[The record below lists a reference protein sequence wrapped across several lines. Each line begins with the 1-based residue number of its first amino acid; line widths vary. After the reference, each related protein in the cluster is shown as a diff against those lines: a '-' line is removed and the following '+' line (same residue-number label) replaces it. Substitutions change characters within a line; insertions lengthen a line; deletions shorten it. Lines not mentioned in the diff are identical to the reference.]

1 MVYTVVQ
8 GFYFSGGCLVIISI
22 KNLKKSAVLLCVEI
36 ILIGIVVYT
45 ITNSFFRQ
53 ESFMVKNSQ
62 VDSMYENWLILRTSV
77 FSYVTSPS
85 PGRTAE
91 QERLV
96 RDFEEFDFSMVQISD
111 DKTFSKIESQYPQV
125 HDIRQVLVYNWQIT
139 QYKLTELLQAGEN
152 LNEFATLV
160 LWIARD
166 TQEMDR
172 FFGLLR
178 HFCQQV
184 NRWQQRSNLLI
195 SYAIVV
201 ILMLISSFAILRNVR
216 IENQLKQESEMQKM
230 AKTLIHL
237 RENERKRIAMD
248 IHDSLVHR
256 LRELKAYTDTV
267 VTDSHKEHISS
278 EISAIID
285 EARDISFN
293 LIPFISS
300 GESGEDFVDVIKSYA
315 TEVLMAKDI
324 QLSIS
329 STGLNKISLPENM
342 RISMFR
348 IIQEILNN
356 VVKYAE
362 ATKVTMK
369 FIYSYPFVMF
379 SVADDGVGLPDSN
392 LGIGLTKE
400 HIGFYGMRERAK
412 YYNGILTVASK
423 PQQGTKISVRIPF
436 KGKENG

>member
-1 MVYTVVQ
+1 MM
-8 GFYFSGGCLVIISI
+8 IRIR
-22 KNLKKSAVLLCVEI
+22 NLKKIAVLLCVEI
-36 ILIGIVVYT
+36 VLIGIVGYT
-45 ITNSFFRQ
+45 ITTSFFTQ
-53 ESFMVKNSQ
+53 ESFIVKNSQ
-62 VDSMYENWLILRTSV
+62 IDDMYENWLILRTSV
-77 FSYVTSPS
+77 FSYITSPS

-91 QERLV
+91 QEKLV
-96 RDFEEFDFSMVQISD
+96 RDYEEFDFSMVQISD
-111 DKTFSKIESQYPQV
+111 DQTFKKIERQYPQV
-125 HDIRQVLVYNWQIT
+125 RDIRQVLVYNWQIT

-152 LNEFATLV
+152 LNEFATLI
-160 LWIARD
+160 LWISRD

-178 HFCQQV
+178 HFTQTV
-184 NRWQQRSNLLI
+184 NIKQQRQNLLM
-195 SYAIVV
+195 SYVIVV
-201 ILMLISSFAILRNVR
+201 VLMLVSSFAVLRNAR
-216 IENQLKQESEMQKM
+216 TEHRLKQEAEMQKM
-230 AKTLIHL
+230 AKTLMHI

-267 VTDSHKEHISS
+267 ITDSHKEHISS

-300 GESGEDFVDVIKSYA
+300 SESGEDFVDVIKNYA
-315 TEVLMAKDI
+315 AEILMAKDI

-329 STGLNKISLPENM
+329 STGFNKISLPEDM

-348 IIQEILNN
+348 IIQETLNN

-362 ATKVTMK
+362 ASKVTMK
-369 FIYSYPFVMF
+369 FIYSYPFFMF
-379 SVADDGVGLPDSN
+379 SVADDGVGLPDSSI
-392 LGIGLTKE
+392 GTGLTKE

-412 YYNGILTVASK
+412 YYNGTFTVTSQPHK
-423 PQQGTKISVRIPF
+423 GTKISVRIPF
-436 KGKENG
+436 KEEKNG

>member
-1 MVYTVVQ
+1 MIT
-8 GFYFSGGCLVIISI
+8 SI
-22 KNLKKSAVLLCVEI
+22 KNLKKIAVLLCFEI
-36 ILIGIVVYT
+36 LLIGIVVYT
-45 ITNSFFRQ
+45 ITTSFFRQ
-53 ESFMVKNSQ
+53 ESFIVKNSE

-77 FSYVTSPS
+77 FSYLSSPT
-85 PGRTAE
+85 PNHMTERE
-91 QERLV
+91 QLI
-96 RDFEEFDFSMVQISD
+96 RDFENFDFSMARISD
-111 DKTFSKIESQYPQV
+111 DQTFRKIERQYPHV
-125 HDIRQVLVYNWQIT
+125 RDIRQILVYNWQDI
-139 QYKLTELLQAGEN
+139 QYKLTSLLQAGEN

-160 LWIARD
+160 LWVSRD

-184 NRWQQRSNLLI
+184 NMAQQRRSLLM
-195 SYAIVV
+195 SYAVVV
-201 ILMLISSFAILRNVR
+201 ILMFISSFAIFRNAR
-216 IENQLKQESEMQKM
+216 IEHKLEQEEKLQELT
-230 AKTLIHL
+230 KTIFSIKN
-237 RENERKRIAMD
+237 NERKRIAMD

-256 LRELKAYTDTV
+256 LRELKSYADTV
-267 VTDSHKEHISS
+267 ITDGHKEHISS
-278 EISAIID
+278 EISSIID

-300 GESGEDFVDVIKSYA
+300 SESGEDFVDVIKSYA
-315 TEVLMAKDI
+315 AEILMAKNI
-324 QLSIS
+324 QLAIS
-329 STGLNKISLPENM
+329 STGFNKISLPENL

-379 SVADDGVGLPDSN
+379 SVADNGVGLPDSS
-392 LGIGLTKE
+392 IGASLTKE
-400 HIGFYGMRERAK
+400 HIGFYGMQERVK
-412 YYNGILTVASK
+412 YYNGTFAVASK

>member
-1 MVYTVVQ
+1 MV
-8 GFYFSGGCLVIISI
+8 VISV
-22 KNLKKSAVLLCVEI
+22 KNLKKIAVLICIEI

-45 ITNSFFRQ
+45 VTTSFFSQ
-53 ESFMVKNSQ
+53 ESFIIKNSE

-77 FSYVTSPS
+77 YSYITSPS

-91 QERLV
+91 HEKLV

-111 DKTFSKIESQYPQV
+111 DQTFKKIEKKYPQV
-125 HDIRQVLVYNWQIT
+125 QDIRQVLVYNWQII

-160 LWIARD
+160 FWISRD

-184 NRWQQRSNLLI
+184 NRAQQRRNLLM
-195 SYAIVV
+195 SYAIVA
-201 ILMLISSFAILRNVR
+201 ILIFISSFAMFRNAR
-216 IENQLKQESEMQKM
+216 IEHRLEQEEKLQEL
-230 AKTLIHL
+230 AKTLIHI
-237 RENERKRIAMD
+237 RDNERKRIAMD

-256 LRELKAYTDTV
+256 LRELKGYTDTV
-267 VTDSHKEHISS
+267 LTDSNKEHISS

-300 GESGEDFVDVIKSYA
+300 SESGEDFVDVIKSYA

-329 STGLNKISLPENM
+329 RIGFNKISLPEDM

-362 ATKVTMK
+362 ASRVTMK
-369 FIYSYPFVMF
+369 FIYSYPYVMF
-379 SVADDGVGLPDSN
+379 SVADDGIGLSDNSI
-392 LGIGLTKE
+392 GVGLTKA
-400 HIGFYGMRERAK
+400 HIGFYGMQERVK
-412 YYNGILTVASK
+412 YYNGTFTVTSQAEK
-423 PQQGTKISVRIPF
+423 GTKISVRIPF
-436 KGKENG
+436 KGKDNG

>member
-1 MVYTVVQ
+1 MV
-8 GFYFSGGCLVIISI
+8 ISV
-22 KNLKKSAVLLCVEI
+22 KNLKKIAVLICIEI

-45 ITNSFFRQ
+45 ITTSFFRQ
-53 ESFMVKNSQ
+53 ESFIIKNSE

-77 FSYVTSPS
+77 YSYITSPS

-91 QERLV
+91 HEKLV

-111 DKTFSKIESQYPQV
+111 DQTFNKIEKKYPQV
-125 HDIRQVLVYNWQIT
+125 QDIRKVLVYNWQII

-160 LWIARD
+160 FWISRD

-184 NRWQQRSNLLI
+184 NRAQQRRNLLM
-195 SYAIVV
+195 SYAIVA
-201 ILMLISSFAILRNVR
+201 ILIFISSVAMFRNAR
-216 IENQLKQESEMQKM
+216 IEHRLEQEEKLQEL
-230 AKTLIHL
+230 AKTLIHI
-237 RENERKRIAMD
+237 RDNERKRIAMD

-256 LRELKAYTDTV
+256 LRELKGYTDTV
-267 VTDSHKEHISS
+267 LTDSNKEHISS

-300 GESGEDFVDVIKSYA
+300 SESGEDFVDVIKSYA

-324 QLSIS
+324 QLAIS
-329 STGLNKISLPENM
+329 SAGFNKISLPEDM

-362 ATKVTMK
+362 ASRVTMK
-369 FIYSYPFVMF
+369 FIYSYPYVMF
-379 SVADDGVGLPDSN
+379 SVADDGIGLPDNS
-392 LGIGLTKE
+392 IGASLTKA
-400 HIGFYGMRERAK
+400 HIGFYGMQERVK
-412 YYNGILTVASK
+412 YYNGTFTVTSQADK
-423 PQQGTKISVRIPF
+423 GTKISVRIPF
-436 KGKENG
+436 KGKDNG

>member
-1 MVYTVVQ
+1 MV
-8 GFYFSGGCLVIISI
+8 ISV
-22 KNLKKSAVLLCVEI
+22 KNLKKIAVLICIEI

-45 ITNSFFRQ
+45 VTTSFFSQ
-53 ESFMVKNSQ
+53 ESFIIKNSE

-77 FSYVTSPS
+77 YSYITSPS

-91 QERLV
+91 HEKLV

-111 DKTFSKIESQYPQV
+111 DQTFKKIEKKYPQV
-125 HDIRQVLVYNWQIT
+125 QDIRQVLVYNWQII

-160 LWIARD
+160 FWISRD

-184 NRWQQRSNLLI
+184 NRAQQRRNLLM
-195 SYAIVV
+195 SYAIVA
-201 ILMLISSFAILRNVR
+201 ILIFISSFAMFRNAR
-216 IENQLKQESEMQKM
+216 IEHRLEQEEKLQEL
-230 AKTLIHL
+230 AKTLIHI
-237 RENERKRIAMD
+237 RDNERKRIAMD

-256 LRELKAYTDTV
+256 LRELKGYTDTV
-267 VTDSHKEHISS
+267 LTDSNKEHISS

-300 GESGEDFVDVIKSYA
+300 SESGEDFVDVIKSYA

-329 STGLNKISLPENM
+329 RTGFNKISLPEDM

-362 ATKVTMK
+362 ASRVTMK
-369 FIYSYPFVMF
+369 FIYSYPYVMF
-379 SVADDGVGLPDSN
+379 SVADDGIGLPDNS
-392 LGIGLTKE
+392 IGASLTKA
-400 HIGFYGMRERAK
+400 HIGFYGMQERVK
-412 YYNGILTVASK
+412 YYNGTFTVTSQAEK
-423 PQQGTKISVRIPF
+423 GTKISVRIPF
-436 KGKENG
+436 KGKDNG

>member
-1 MVYTVVQ
+1 MVVSSV
-8 GFYFSGGCLVIISI
+8 
-22 KNLKKSAVLLCVEI
+22 KNLKKIAVLICIEI

-45 ITNSFFRQ
+45 VTTSFFSQ
-53 ESFMVKNSQ
+53 ESFIIKNSE

-77 FSYVTSPS
+77 YSYITSPS

-91 QERLV
+91 HEKLV

-111 DKTFSKIESQYPQV
+111 DQTFKKIEKKYPQV
-125 HDIRQVLVYNWQIT
+125 QDIRQVLVYNWQII

-160 LWIARD
+160 FWISRD

-184 NRWQQRSNLLI
+184 NRAQQRRNLLM
-195 SYAIVV
+195 SYAIVA
-201 ILMLISSFAILRNVR
+201 ILIFISSFAMFRNAK
-216 IENQLKQESEMQKM
+216 IEHRLEQEEKLQEL
-230 AKTLIHL
+230 AKTLIHI
-237 RENERKRIAMD
+237 RDNERKRIAMD

-256 LRELKAYTDTV
+256 LRELKGYTDTV
-267 VTDSHKEHISS
+267 LADSNKEHISS

-300 GESGEDFVDVIKSYA
+300 SESGEDFVDVIKSYA

-329 STGLNKISLPENM
+329 RTGFNKISLPEDM

-362 ATKVTMK
+362 ASRVTMK
-369 FIYSYPFVMF
+369 FIYSYPYVMF
-379 SVADDGVGLPDSN
+379 SVADDGIGLPDNS
-392 LGIGLTKE
+392 IGASLTKA
-400 HIGFYGMRERAK
+400 HIGFYGMQERVK
-412 YYNGILTVASK
+412 YYNGTFTVTSQAEK
-423 PQQGTKISVRIPF
+423 GTKISVRIPF
-436 KGKENG
+436 KGKDNG

>member
-1 MVYTVVQ
+1 MV
-8 GFYFSGGCLVIISI
+8 ISI
-22 KNLKKSAVLLCVEI
+22 KNFKKIAVLLCFEV

-45 ITNSFFRQ
+45 ISTSFFSQ
-53 ESFMVKNSQ
+53 ERFIVKNSE

-77 FSYVTSPS
+77 FSYLSSPV
-85 PGRTAE
+85 PNHMPE
-91 QERLV
+91 WDRLIH
-96 RDFEEFDFSMVQISD
+96 DFEEFDLSMEKISED
-111 DKTFSKIESQYPQV
+111 QTFQKIERRYPHV
-125 HDIRQVLVYNWQIT
+125 RDIRQVLIYNWQNI
-139 QYKLTELLQAGEN
+139 QYKLAGLLQAGEN
-152 LNEFATLV
+152 LTEFATMI
-160 LWIARD
+160 LWISRD

-184 NRWQQRSNLLI
+184 NRTQQRRNLLM

-201 ILMLISSFAILRNVR
+201 FLIFISSFALFRNAR
-216 IENQLKQESEMQKM
+216 IEHRLKQEEKLQELT
-230 AKTLIHL
+230 KTLIHI
-237 RENERKRIAMD
+237 RDNERKRIAMD

-256 LRELKAYTDTV
+256 LRELKGYTDTV
-267 VTDSHKEHISS
+267 LTDSNKEHISS

-300 GESGEDFVDVIKSYA
+300 SESGDDFVDVVKSYA
-315 TEVLMAKDI
+315 AEVLMAKDI

-329 STGLNKISLPENM
+329 RTGFNKITLPEDM

-379 SVADDGVGLPDSN
+379 SVADDGVGLPDSS
-392 LGIGLTKE
+392 IGVSLTKE
-400 HIGFYGMRERAK
+400 HIGFYGMQERVK
-412 YYNGILTVASK
+412 YYNGTFAVTSK

>member
-1 MVYTVVQ
+1 MIT
-8 GFYFSGGCLVIISI
+8 SI
-22 KNLKKSAVLLCVEI
+22 KNLKKIAVLLCFEI
-36 ILIGIVVYT
+36 LLIGIVVYT
-45 ITNSFFRQ
+45 ITTSFFRQ
-53 ESFMVKNSQ
+53 ESFIVKNSE

-77 FSYVTSPS
+77 FSYLSSPT
-85 PGRTAE
+85 PNHMTERE
-91 QERLV
+91 QLI
-96 RDFEEFDFSMVQISD
+96 RDFENFDFSMARISD
-111 DKTFSKIESQYPQV
+111 DQTFRKIERQYPHV
-125 HDIRQVLVYNWQIT
+125 RDIRQILVYNWQDI
-139 QYKLTELLQAGEN
+139 QYKLTSLLQAGEN

-160 LWIARD
+160 LWVSRD

-184 NRWQQRSNLLI
+184 NMAQQRRSLLM
-195 SYAIVV
+195 SYAVVV
-201 ILMLISSFAILRNVR
+201 ILMFISSFAIFRNAR
-216 IENQLKQESEMQKM
+216 IEHRLEQEEKLQELT
-230 AKTLIHL
+230 KTIFSIKN
-237 RENERKRIAMD
+237 NERKRIAMD

-256 LRELKAYTDTV
+256 LRELKSYTDTV
-267 VTDSHKEHISS
+267 ITDGHKEHISS
-278 EISAIID
+278 EISSIID

-300 GESGEDFVDVIKSYA
+300 SESGEDFVDVIKSYA
-315 TEVLMAKDI
+315 AEILMAKNI
-324 QLSIS
+324 QLAIS
-329 STGLNKISLPENM
+329 STGFNKISLPENM

-379 SVADDGVGLPDSN
+379 SVADNGVGLPDSS
-392 LGIGLTKE
+392 IGASLTKE
-400 HIGFYGMRERAK
+400 HIGFYGMQERVK
-412 YYNGILTVASK
+412 YYNGTFAVASK

>member
-1 MVYTVVQ
+1 MVYIIVQ
-8 GFYFSGGCLVIISI
+8 GFLFLGESKVIINL
-22 KNLKKSAVLLCVEI
+22 KNLRKIAVLLCVEI
-36 ILIGIVVYT
+36 FLISIVIYT
-45 ITNSFFRQ
+45 ITISFFSQ
-53 ESFMVKNSQ
+53 ESFVLKNSE
-62 VDSMYENWLILRTSV
+62 VDTMYESWLILRTSV

-85 PGRTAE
+85 PGRSAE
-91 QERLV
+91 QEKLI
-96 RDFEEFDFSMVQISD
+96 RDFEDFDFSMEQISD
-111 DKTFSKIESQYPQV
+111 DNTFEKIERKYPQV
-125 HDIRQVLVYNWQIT
+125 HDIRRVLVYNWQNI
-139 QYKLTELLQAGEN
+139 QFKLTGLLQAGEN
-152 LNEFATLV
+152 LSEFATLV
-160 LWIARD
+160 LWVARD

-178 HFCQQV
+178 HFCQRV
-184 NRWQQRSNLLI
+184 NRTQQRQNLLV

-201 ILMLISSFAILRNVR
+201 ILILISSFAIFRNAR
-216 IENQLKQESEMQKM
+216 IEQRLEREEEMQKM
-230 AKTLIHL
+230 AKTIIHI
-237 RENERKRIAMD
+237 RDDERKRIAID

-256 LRELKAYTDTV
+256 LRELKAYTDSV
-267 VTDSHKEHISS
+267 IPAGHKEHISS

-300 GESGEDFVDVIKSYA
+300 GASGEDFVDVIKSYA
-315 TEVLMAKDI
+315 SEILIAKDI

-329 STGLNKISLPENM
+329 STGLNKISLPEDM

-356 VVKYAE
+356 VVKYAK
-362 ATKVTMK
+362 ASKVTMK

-379 SVADDGVGLPDSN
+379 SVSDNGVGLPDSSI
-392 LGIGLTKE
+392 GKGLTKE
-400 HIGFYGMRERAK
+400 HIGFYGMQERVK
-412 YYNGILTVASK
+412 YYSGTFTVTSK

>member
-1 MVYTVVQ
+1 MV
-8 GFYFSGGCLVIISI
+8 VISV
-22 KNLKKSAVLLCVEI
+22 KNLKKIAVLICIEI

-45 ITNSFFRQ
+45 VTTSFFSQ
-53 ESFMVKNSQ
+53 ESFIIKNSE

-77 FSYVTSPS
+77 YSYITSPS

-91 QERLV
+91 HEKLV

-111 DKTFSKIESQYPQV
+111 DQTFNKIEKKYPQV
-125 HDIRQVLVYNWQIT
+125 QDIRQVLVYNWQII

-160 LWIARD
+160 FWISRD

-172 FFGLLR
+172 FVGLLR

-184 NRWQQRSNLLI
+184 NRAQQRRNLLM
-195 SYAIVV
+195 SYAIVA
-201 ILMLISSFAILRNVR
+201 ILIFISSFAIFRNAR
-216 IENQLKQESEMQKM
+216 IEHRLEQEEKLQEL
-230 AKTLIHL
+230 AKTLIHI
-237 RENERKRIAMD
+237 RDNERKRIAMD

-256 LRELKAYTDTV
+256 LRELKGYTDTV
-267 VTDSHKEHISS
+267 LTDSNKEHISS

-300 GESGEDFVDVIKSYA
+300 SESGEDFVDVIKSYA

-329 STGLNKISLPENM
+329 RTGFNKISLPEDM

-362 ATKVTMK
+362 ASRVTMK
-369 FIYSYPFVMF
+369 FIYSYPYVMF
-379 SVADDGVGLPDSN
+379 SVADDGIGLPDNSI
-392 LGIGLTKE
+392 GVGLTKA
-400 HIGFYGMRERAK
+400 HIGFYGMQERVK
-412 YYNGILTVASK
+412 YYNGTFTVTSQAEK
-423 PQQGTKISVRIPF
+423 GTKISVRIPF
-436 KGKENG
+436 KGKDNG

>member
-1 MVYTVVQ
+1 MVVSSV
-8 GFYFSGGCLVIISI
+8 
-22 KNLKKSAVLLCVEI
+22 KNLKKIAVLICFEI

-45 ITNSFFRQ
+45 VTTSFFSQ
-53 ESFMVKNSQ
+53 ESFIIKNSE

-77 FSYVTSPS
+77 YSYITSPS

-91 QERLV
+91 HERLV

-111 DKTFSKIESQYPQV
+111 DQTFKKIEKKYPQV
-125 HDIRQVLVYNWQIT
+125 QDIRQVLVYNWQII

-160 LWIARD
+160 FWISRD

-184 NRWQQRSNLLI
+184 NRAQQRRNLLM
-195 SYAIVV
+195 SYAIVA
-201 ILMLISSFAILRNVR
+201 ILIFISSFAMFRNAR
-216 IENQLKQESEMQKM
+216 IEHRLEQEEKLQEL
-230 AKTLIHL
+230 AKTLIHI

-256 LRELKAYTDTV
+256 LRELKGYTDTV
-267 VTDSHKEHISS
+267 LTDSNKEHISS

-300 GESGEDFVDVIKSYA
+300 SESGEDFVDVIKSYA

-329 STGLNKISLPENM
+329 RTGFNKITLPEDM

-379 SVADDGVGLPDSN
+379 SVADDGVGLPDSS
-392 LGIGLTKE
+392 IGVSLTKE
-400 HIGFYGMRERAK
+400 HIGFYGMQERVK
-412 YYNGILTVASK
+412 YYNGTFAVTTK
-423 PQQGTKISVRIPF
+423 PRQGTKISVRIPL
-436 KGKENG
+436 KKKENG

>member
-1 MVYTVVQ
+1 MVVSSV
-8 GFYFSGGCLVIISI
+8 
-22 KNLKKSAVLLCVEI
+22 KNLKKIAVLICIEI

-45 ITNSFFRQ
+45 VTTSFFSQ
-53 ESFMVKNSQ
+53 ESFIIKNSE

-77 FSYVTSPS
+77 YSYITSPS

-91 QERLV
+91 HERLV

-111 DKTFSKIESQYPQV
+111 DQTFKKIEKKYPQV
-125 HDIRQVLVYNWQIT
+125 QDIRQVLVYNWQII

-160 LWIARD
+160 FWISRD

-184 NRWQQRSNLLI
+184 NRAQQRRNLLM
-195 SYAIVV
+195 SYAIVA
-201 ILMLISSFAILRNVR
+201 ILIFISSFAIFRNAR
-216 IENQLKQESEMQKM
+216 IEHRLEQEEKLQEL
-230 AKTLIHL
+230 AKTLIHI

-256 LRELKAYTDTV
+256 LRELKGYTDTV
-267 VTDSHKEHISS
+267 LTDSNKEHISS

-300 GESGEDFVDVIKSYA
+300 SESGEDFVDVIKSYA

-329 STGLNKISLPENM
+329 RTGFNKISLPEDM

-362 ATKVTMK
+362 ASRVTMK
-369 FIYSYPFVMF
+369 FIYSYPYVMF
-379 SVADDGVGLPDSN
+379 SVADDGIGLPDNS
-392 LGIGLTKE
+392 IGASLTKA
-400 HIGFYGMRERAK
+400 HIGFYGMQERVK
-412 YYNGILTVASK
+412 YYNGTFTVTSQAEK
-423 PQQGTKISVRIPF
+423 GTKISVRIPF
-436 KGKENG
+436 KGKDNG

>member
-1 MVYTVVQ
+1 M
-8 GFYFSGGCLVIISI
+8 IISI
-22 KNLKKSAVLLCVEI
+22 KNLKKIAVLLCVEI

-45 ITNSFFRQ
+45 ITTSFFRQ
-53 ESFMVKNSQ
+53 ESFMAKNSQ

-91 QERLV
+91 QERLI

-111 DKTFSKIESQYPQV
+111 DQTFKKIEKQYPQV
-125 HDIRQVLVYNWQIT
+125 QDIRKVLVYNWQIT

-184 NRWQQRSNLLI
+184 NRWQQRSSLLI

-201 ILMLISSFAILRNVR
+201 ILMFISSFAIFRNAK
-216 IENQLKQESEMQKM
+216 IEHKLEQEEKLQELT
-230 AKTLIHL
+230 KTLIHI
-237 RENERKRIAMD
+237 RDNERKRIAID

-256 LRELKAYTDTV
+256 LRELKSYTDSV
-267 VTDSHKEHISS
+267 ISDGHRGHISS
-278 EISAIID
+278 EISSIID

-300 GESGEDFVDVIKSYA
+300 SESGEDFVDVIKSYA
-315 TEVLMAKDI
+315 AEILMAKDI

-329 STGLNKISLPENM
+329 STGFNRIAFPEDM

-356 VVKYAE
+356 IVKYAE
-362 ATKVTMK
+362 ASRVTMK

-392 LGIGLTKE
+392 IGKELTKE
-400 HIGFYGMRERAK
+400 HIGFYGMQERVK
-412 YYNGILTVASK
+412 YYSGTFSVTSSPNK
-423 PQQGTKISVRIPF
+423 GTKISVRIPF
-436 KGKENG
+436 KEEKNG

>member
-1 MVYTVVQ
+1 MV
-8 GFYFSGGCLVIISI
+8 ISF
-22 KNLKKSAVLLCVEI
+22 KNIRKIAVLLCVEV

-45 ITNSFFRQ
+45 ITTSFFSQ
-53 ESFMVKNSQ
+53 ESFIVKNSE

-85 PGRTAE
+85 PGRSAE

-111 DKTFSKIESQYPQV
+111 DKTFNKIERQHSQV
-125 HDIRQVLVYNWQIT
+125 HDIRQVLVYNWQII

-152 LNEFATLV
+152 LSEFATLV
-160 LWIARD
+160 LWISRD

-172 FFGLLR
+172 FFGLMR
-178 HFCQQV
+178 HFCQRV
-184 NRWQQRSNLLI
+184 NRRQQRLNLLM
-195 SYAIVV
+195 SYAVVV
-201 ILMLISSFAILRNVR
+201 ILIFISSFAIFRNAR
-216 IENQLKQESEMQKM
+216 IEHRLEREEEMQKM
-230 AKTLIHL
+230 AKTLIHI
-237 RENERKRIAMD
+237 RDDERKRIAMD

-256 LRELKAYTDTV
+256 LRELKGYTDTV
-267 VTDSHKEHISS
+267 LTDSHKEHISS

-315 TEVLMAKDI
+315 AEILMAKNI
-324 QLSIS
+324 QLAIS
-329 STGLNKISLPENM
+329 STGFNKISLPEDM

-362 ATKVTMK
+362 ASKVTMK

-379 SVADDGVGLPDSN
+379 SVADDGVGLPDSSS
-392 LGIGLTKE
+392 GRGLTRE
-400 HIGFYGMRERAK
+400 HIGFYGMQERVK
-412 YYNGILTVASK
+412 YYNGTFTVNSQPNK
-423 PQQGTKISVRIPF
+423 GTKISVRIPF

>member
-1 MVYTVVQ
+1 MVIR
-8 GFYFSGGCLVIISI
+8 F
-22 KNLKKSAVLLCVEI
+22 KNIRKIAVLLCVEFV
-36 ILIGIVVYT
+36 LIGIVVYT
-45 ITNSFFRQ
+45 ITTSFFSQ
-53 ESFMVKNSQ
+53 ESFIVKNSQ
-62 VDSMYENWLILRTSV
+62 VDTMYENWLILRTSV

-85 PGRTAE
+85 PGRSAE

-111 DKTFSKIESQYPQV
+111 DKTFNKIERQYPQV

-184 NRWQQRSNLLI
+184 NRWQQRTNLLV

-201 ILMLISSFAILRNVR
+201 ILIFISSFAIYRNAR
-216 IENQLKQESEMQKM
+216 IEHRLEREEEMQKM
-230 AKTLIHL
+230 AKTLIHI
-237 RENERKRIAMD
+237 RDDERKRIAMD

-256 LRELKAYTDTV
+256 LRELKGYTDIV
-267 VTDSHKEHISS
+267 LTDSHKDHISS

-300 GESGEDFVDVIKSYA
+300 GEAGEDFVDVIKSYA
-315 TEVLMAKDI
+315 AEILMAKDI
-324 QLSIS
+324 QFAIS
-329 STGLNKISLPENM
+329 STGFNKISLPEDM

-348 IIQEILNN
+348 IIQETLNN

-362 ATKVTMK
+362 ASKVTMK

-379 SVADDGVGLPDSN
+379 SVADDGVGLPDSSI
-392 LGIGLTKE
+392 GRGLTRE
-400 HIGFYGMRERAK
+400 HIGFYGMQERVK
-412 YYNGILTVASK
+412 YYNGTFSVNSQPGK
-423 PQQGTKISVRIPF
+423 GTKISVRIPF
-436 KGKENG
+436 KGKDNG

>member
-1 MVYTVVQ
+1 MIT
-8 GFYFSGGCLVIISI
+8 SI
-22 KNLKKSAVLLCVEI
+22 KNLKKIAVLLCFEI
-36 ILIGIVVYT
+36 LLIGIVVYT
-45 ITNSFFRQ
+45 ITTSFFRQ
-53 ESFMVKNSQ
+53 ESFIVKNSE
-62 VDSMYENWLILRTSV
+62 VNSMYENWLILRTSV
-77 FSYVTSPS
+77 FSYLSSPT
-85 PGRTAE
+85 PNHMTERE
-91 QERLV
+91 QLI
-96 RDFEEFDFSMVQISD
+96 RDFENFDFSMARISD
-111 DKTFSKIESQYPQV
+111 DQTFRKIERQYPHV
-125 HDIRQVLVYNWQIT
+125 RDIRQILVYNWQDI
-139 QYKLTELLQAGEN
+139 QYKLTSLLQAGEN

-160 LWIARD
+160 LWVSRD

-184 NRWQQRSNLLI
+184 NMAQQRRSLLM
-195 SYAIVV
+195 SYAVVV
-201 ILMLISSFAILRNVR
+201 ILMFISSFAIFRNAR
-216 IENQLKQESEMQKM
+216 IEHRLEQEEKLQELT
-230 AKTLIHL
+230 KTIFSIKN
-237 RENERKRIAMD
+237 NERKRIAMD

-256 LRELKAYTDTV
+256 LRELKSYTDTV
-267 VTDSHKEHISS
+267 ITDGHKEHISS
-278 EISAIID
+278 EISSIID

-300 GESGEDFVDVIKSYA
+300 SESGEDFVDVIKSYA
-315 TEVLMAKDI
+315 AEILMAKNI

-329 STGLNKISLPENM
+329 STGFNRISLPENM

-379 SVADDGVGLPDSN
+379 SVADNGVGLPDSS
-392 LGIGLTKE
+392 IGASLTKE
-400 HIGFYGMRERAK
+400 HIGFYGMQERVK
-412 YYNGILTVASK
+412 YYNGTFAVASK

>member
-1 MVYTVVQ
+1 MV
-8 GFYFSGGCLVIISI
+8 VISV
-22 KNLKKSAVLLCVEI
+22 KNLKKIVVLICIEI

-45 ITNSFFRQ
+45 VTTSFFSQ
-53 ESFMVKNSQ
+53 ESFIIKNSE

-77 FSYVTSPS
+77 YSYITSPS

-91 QERLV
+91 HEKLV

-111 DKTFSKIESQYPQV
+111 DQTFKKIEKKYPQV
-125 HDIRQVLVYNWQIT
+125 QDIRQVLVYNWQII

-160 LWIARD
+160 FWISRD

-184 NRWQQRSNLLI
+184 NRAQQRRNLLM
-195 SYAIVV
+195 SYAIVA
-201 ILMLISSFAILRNVR
+201 ILIFISSFAIFRNAR
-216 IENQLKQESEMQKM
+216 IEHRLEQEEKLQEL
-230 AKTLIHL
+230 AKTLIHI
-237 RENERKRIAMD
+237 RDNERKRIAMD

-256 LRELKAYTDTV
+256 LRELKGYTDTV
-267 VTDSHKEHISS
+267 LTDSNKEHISS

-300 GESGEDFVDVIKSYA
+300 SESGEDFVDVIKSYA

-329 STGLNKISLPENM
+329 RTGFNKISLPEDM

-362 ATKVTMK
+362 ASRVTMK
-369 FIYSYPFVMF
+369 FIYSYPYVMF
-379 SVADDGVGLPDSN
+379 SVADDGIGLPDNS
-392 LGIGLTKE
+392 IGASLTKA
-400 HIGFYGMRERAK
+400 HIGFYGMQERVK
-412 YYNGILTVASK
+412 YYNGTFTVTSQPDK
-423 PQQGTKISVRIPF
+423 GTKISVRIPF
-436 KGKENG
+436 KGKDNG

>member
-1 MVYTVVQ
+1 MV
-8 GFYFSGGCLVIISI
+8 VISV
-22 KNLKKSAVLLCVEI
+22 KNLKKIAVLICIEI

-45 ITNSFFRQ
+45 VTTSFFSQ
-53 ESFMVKNSQ
+53 ESFIIKNSE

-77 FSYVTSPS
+77 YSYITSPS

-91 QERLV
+91 HEKLV

-111 DKTFSKIESQYPQV
+111 DQTFKKIEKKYPQV
-125 HDIRQVLVYNWQIT
+125 QDIRQVLVYNWQII
-139 QYKLTELLQAGEN
+139 QYKLTELLQEGEN

-160 LWIARD
+160 FWISRD

-184 NRWQQRSNLLI
+184 NRAQQRRNLLM
-195 SYAIVV
+195 SYAIVA
-201 ILMLISSFAILRNVR
+201 ILIFISSFAIFRNAR
-216 IENQLKQESEMQKM
+216 IEHRLEQEEKLQEL
-230 AKTLIHL
+230 AKTLIHI
-237 RENERKRIAMD
+237 RDNERKRIAMD

-256 LRELKAYTDTV
+256 LRELKGYTDTV
-267 VTDSHKEHISS
+267 LTDSNKEHISS

-300 GESGEDFVDVIKSYA
+300 SESGEDFVDVIKSYA
-315 TEVLMAKDI
+315 TEVLMVKDI

-329 STGLNKISLPENM
+329 RTGFNKISLPEDM

-362 ATKVTMK
+362 ASRVTMK
-369 FIYSYPFVMF
+369 FIYSYPYVMF
-379 SVADDGVGLPDSN
+379 SVADDGIGLPDNS
-392 LGIGLTKE
+392 IGASLTKA
-400 HIGFYGMRERAK
+400 HIGFYGMQERVK
-412 YYNGILTVASK
+412 YYNGTFTVTSQAEK
-423 PQQGTKISVRIPF
+423 GTKISVRIPF
-436 KGKENG
+436 KGKDNG

>member
-1 MVYTVVQ
+1 MVIR
-8 GFYFSGGCLVIISI
+8 F
-22 KNLKKSAVLLCVEI
+22 KNIRKIAVLLCVEV

-45 ITNSFFRQ
+45 ITTSFFSQ
-53 ESFMVKNSQ
+53 ESFIVKNSQ
-62 VDSMYENWLILRTSV
+62 VDTMYENWLILRTSV

-85 PGRTAE
+85 PGRSAE

-111 DKTFSKIESQYPQV
+111 DKTFNKIERQYPQV

-160 LWIARD
+160 LWISRD

-184 NRWQQRSNLLI
+184 NRWQQRTNLLV

-201 ILMLISSFAILRNVR
+201 ILIFISSFAIYRNAR
-216 IENQLKQESEMQKM
+216 IEHRLEREEEMQKM
-230 AKTLIHL
+230 AKTLIHI
-237 RENERKRIAMD
+237 RDDERKRIAMD

-256 LRELKAYTDTV
+256 LRELKGYTDTV
-267 VTDSHKEHISS
+267 LTDSHKDHISS

-300 GESGEDFVDVIKSYA
+300 GEAGEDFVDVIKSYA
-315 TEVLMAKDI
+315 AEILMAKDI
-324 QLSIS
+324 QFAIS
-329 STGLNKISLPENM
+329 STGFNKISLPEDM

-348 IIQEILNN
+348 IIQETLNN

-362 ATKVTMK
+362 ASKVTMK

-379 SVADDGVGLPDSN
+379 SVADDGVGLPDSSI
-392 LGIGLTKE
+392 GRGLTRE
-400 HIGFYGMRERAK
+400 HIGFYGMQERVK
-412 YYNGILTVASK
+412 YYNGTFTVNSQPNK
-423 PQQGTKISVRIPF
+423 GTKISVRIPF
-436 KGKENG
+436 KGKDNG

>member
-1 MVYTVVQ
+1 MV
-8 GFYFSGGCLVIISI
+8 ISI

-45 ITNSFFRQ
+45 VTTSFFSQ
-53 ESFMVKNSQ
+53 ESFIIKNSE

-77 FSYVTSPS
+77 YSYITSPS

-91 QERLV
+91 HERLV

-111 DKTFSKIESQYPQV
+111 DQTFKKIEKKYPQV
-125 HDIRQVLVYNWQIT
+125 QDIRQVLVYNWQII

-160 LWIARD
+160 FWISRD

-184 NRWQQRSNLLI
+184 NRAQQRQNLLM

-201 ILMLISSFAILRNVR
+201 FLIFLSSFALFRNAR
-216 IENQLKQESEMQKM
+216 IEHRLKQEEKLQELT
-230 AKTLIHL
+230 KTLIHI
-237 RENERKRIAMD
+237 RDNERKRIAMD

-256 LRELKAYTDTV
+256 LRELKGYTDTV
-267 VTDSHKEHISS
+267 LTDSHKEHISS

-300 GESGEDFVDVIKSYA
+300 SESGDDFVDVIKSYA
-315 TEVLMAKDI
+315 AEVLMAKDI

-329 STGLNKISLPENM
+329 RTGFNKITLPEDM

-379 SVADDGVGLPDSN
+379 SVADDGVGLPDSS
-392 LGIGLTKE
+392 IGVSLTKE
-400 HIGFYGMRERAK
+400 HIGFYGMQERVK
-412 YYNGILTVASK
+412 YYNGTFAVTSK

-436 KGKENG
+436 RGKENG

>member
-1 MVYTVVQ
+1 MVIR
-8 GFYFSGGCLVIISI
+8 F
-22 KNLKKSAVLLCVEI
+22 KNIRKIAVLLCVEVV
-36 ILIGIVVYT
+36 LIGIVVYT
-45 ITNSFFRQ
+45 ITTSFFSQ
-53 ESFMVKNSQ
+53 ESFIVKNSQ
-62 VDSMYENWLILRTSV
+62 VDTMYENWLILRTSV

-85 PGRTAE
+85 PGRSAE

-111 DKTFSKIESQYPQV
+111 DKTFNKIERQYPQV

-160 LWIARD
+160 LWISRD

-184 NRWQQRSNLLI
+184 NRWQQRTNLLV

-201 ILMLISSFAILRNVR
+201 ILIFISSFAIYRNAR
-216 IENQLKQESEMQKM
+216 IEHRLEREEEMQKM
-230 AKTLIHL
+230 AKTLIHI
-237 RENERKRIAMD
+237 RDDERKRIAMD

-256 LRELKAYTDTV
+256 LRELKGYTDTV
-267 VTDSHKEHISS
+267 LTDSHKDHISS

-300 GESGEDFVDVIKSYA
+300 GEAGEDFVDVIKSYA
-315 TEVLMAKDI
+315 AEILMAKDI
-324 QLSIS
+324 QFAIS
-329 STGLNKISLPENM
+329 STGFNKISLPEDM

-348 IIQEILNN
+348 IIQETLNN

-362 ATKVTMK
+362 ASKVTMK

-379 SVADDGVGLPDSN
+379 SVADDGVGLPDSSI
-392 LGIGLTKE
+392 GRGLTRE
-400 HIGFYGMRERAK
+400 HIGFYGMQERVK
-412 YYNGILTVASK
+412 YYNGTFTVNSQPGK
-423 PQQGTKISVRIPF
+423 GTKISVRIPF
-436 KGKENG
+436 KGKDNG